1 MAAIGVRG
9 APHMLADGAVV
20 FLIVLAASLFGILTR
35 PLGFLAAFWPANAIL
50 LGLFVRHPRLA
61 RAPGWI
67 GAVAGYFAADLLT
80 GGQILLTAWLT
91 AANLAGVVVGTV
103 LFRKVST
110 EDRQLR
116 RPLSVLYL
124 FGILIAVASASAMV
138 GAGAA
143 PAFFDR
149 DLLSGA
155 AFWFTTEL
163 ANGIIVLPVVLTAPR
178 LSLRVP
184 GLAAGLRREGQP
196 LWLGAAPAAALAG
209 SVILGFAIGGPGA
222 VAFPAPALLWCALSY
237 PLFATVLL
245 TMLVSVWHLV
255 AVSLGLFTPETA
267 HLDGPTVSGRLG
279 IMLLA
284 LGPLTVASIN
294 AARNALL
301 QRLERLATYDVLTG
315 ALTRAIFL
323 QRGGMILAQPER
335 WAPVSV
341 LMLDIDRFKQINDT
355 YGHAAGDKVLV
366 AFSELIRQS
375 LRERDLFGRIGGEE
389 FAMVLP
395 NTSLDQAGLV
405 AERLRANVEMLSIA
419 LADCRSLGITVSI
432 GLAHDPR
439 VKPES
444 LDRLLA
450 TADHALYD
458 AKNGGRNRIVVAAS

>member
-1 MAAIGVRG
+1 MAAIGGRV
-9 APHMLADGAVV
+9 AWHMLADGTVA

-67 GAVAGYFAADLLT
+67 GAVAGYFAADLMT
-80 GGQILLTAWLT
+80 GGQIPLTAWLT
-91 AANLAGVVVGTV
+91 AANLTGVVVGTM
-103 LFRKVST
+103 LFRMVSL

-124 FGILIAVASASAMV
+124 FGILVVAAAAAAMV

-143 PAFFDR
+143 PVYFDR
-149 DLLSGA
+149 GLLSGA

-184 GLAAGLRREGQP
+184 RLAASPRREGQP

-222 VAFPAPALLWCALSY
+222 VAFPVPALLWCALSY

-245 TMLVSVWHLV
+245 TMLVSIWHLV
-255 AVSLGLFTPETA
+255 AVSLGFFTPETA

-294 AARNALL
+294 TAKNALL

-323 QRGGMILAQPER
+323 QRGGMILSQPER

-366 AFSELIRQS
+366 AFSELACQS

-389 FAMVLP
+389 FAVVLP
-395 NTSLDQAGLV
+395 NTPPDQAWLV
-405 AERLRANVEMLSIA
+405 AERLRANVEKLAIA

-432 GLAHDPR
+432 GLAHDPQT
-439 VKPES
+439 KPES

-450 TADHALYD
+450 AADHALYN
-458 AKNGGRNRIVVAAS
+458 AKNGGRNRIMVAIP